1 LNITDFHCLF
11 CKGINSPDCAYIKQS
26 IERSLKKQWSEKLDE
41 FYTEEIEWET
51 FEEREHVMEAWRG
64 LLQAD
69 GS

>member
-1 LNITDFHCLF
+1 VPISSNQLSVALT
-11 CKGINSPDCAYIKQS
+11 
-26 IERSLKKQWSEKLDE
+26 KKPWSEKLDE

-51 FEEREHVMEAWRG
+51 LEEREHVMEAWRG